1 MVLYFI
7 FQTTRKQKQIFFKMA
22 AKWKISS
29 LFQLALM
36 SSVLAKIDYN
46 EDCEKVL
53 RYADIFSHLSICTIV
68 F

>member
-1 MVLYFI
+1 
-7 FQTTRKQKQIFFKMA
+7 MA

-36 SSVLAKIDYN
+36 SSVLTGIDYN

-53 RYADIFSHLSICTIV
+53 RYAMQMNSATFLFVQLFSRRD
-68 F
+68 